1 MLTHMLRVFAVGSWN
16 FQLYIV
22 LESLSKLFVILT
34 LVWVLPCDEFKLIP
48 DCIVIESLSSVLPSS
63 ASIIFTFFW
72 D

>member
-1 MLTHMLRVFAVGSWN
+1 MLKHILRVFAVGSWN

-34 LVWVLPCDEFKLIP
+34 LIRVLLCDQFKLIP
-48 DCIVIESLSSVLPSS
+48 DCIVIESFSSVLPS
-63 ASIIFTFFW
+63 ASITFTFLW